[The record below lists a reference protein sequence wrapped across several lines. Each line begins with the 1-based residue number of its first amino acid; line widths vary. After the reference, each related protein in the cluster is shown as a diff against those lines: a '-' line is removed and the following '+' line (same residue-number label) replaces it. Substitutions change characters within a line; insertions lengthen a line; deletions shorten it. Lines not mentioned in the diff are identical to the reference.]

1 MLRILKFHLLCTI
14 LIIVV
19 HLIML
24 QFPQLKNDSS
34 GVFTFIVTLLY
45 KIYHTEF
52 KFSNILYTVQ
62 GLGIT
67 RMGKCL
73 IS

>member
-14 LIIVV
+14 LIVIV

-67 RMGKCL
+67 RMGKCF